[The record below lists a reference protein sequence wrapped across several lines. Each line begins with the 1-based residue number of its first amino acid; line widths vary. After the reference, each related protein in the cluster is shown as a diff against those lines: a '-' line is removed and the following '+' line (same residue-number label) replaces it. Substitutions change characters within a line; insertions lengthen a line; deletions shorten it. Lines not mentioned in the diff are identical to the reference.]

1 MVITAWLKHLN
12 TRWHGPQVR
21 ELNKLLRGTNVK
33 VDSVD
38 AFQGMERDLIIVSA
52 VRSNPYG
59 YVGFLKDP
67 RRMNVL
73 LTRARRGLVVRNPTL
88 TLMERYL

>member
-1 MVITAWLKHLN
+1 M
-12 TRWHGPQVR
+12 R